1 MTRHNSFKSRTTGFA
16 LTTHLYPK
24 NSPFKFLD
32 FVPNEAGDLSL
43 VGGICTPVDKDCWS
57 ILHVVCDIE
66 ILFTVPGG
74 KVYDPDLQAI
84 AEALKTLGIPYD
96 NKIGEILPKYNGSN
110 CFSDCWQR
118 NISNL
123 KRWWLRSHGDKT
135 NPTPD
140 LVRDTV
146 KAIAPWFD
154 IDDGRTEVEISS
166 RAHGNVGE
174 EQAGAKDIEDIED
187 LLKEIKA

>member
-118 NISNL
+118 NIEGTSQRLFTLNL
-123 KRWWLRSHGDKT
+123 S
-135 NPTPD
+135 
-140 LVRDTV
+140 TV
-146 KAIAPWFD
+146 DQKVKKVFPLN
-154 IDDGRTEVEISS
+154 GSS
-166 RAHGNVGE
+166 INILPPA
-174 EQAGAKDIEDIED
+174 AKGIRPR
-187 LLKEIKA
+187 LNSPPK